1 MQIKLLNGQDSLE
14 DPYSFCQIQ
23 SSPIQRIR
31 TQKDPDLVRSHS
43 FFYPAVGNA
52 VLSINKTALK
62 RRRIRNRYRTH
73 LKSAPYIEI
82 LVTESDSD

>member
-1 MQIKLLNGQDSLE
+1 MQIKLLNGQDIPIHFARSKAHQFKESGPRKIRIWL
-14 DPYSFCQIQ
+14 DP
-23 SSPIQRIR
+23 
-31 TQKDPDLVRSHS
+31 HS

-62 RRRIRNRYRTH
+62 RRRIRKRYRTH